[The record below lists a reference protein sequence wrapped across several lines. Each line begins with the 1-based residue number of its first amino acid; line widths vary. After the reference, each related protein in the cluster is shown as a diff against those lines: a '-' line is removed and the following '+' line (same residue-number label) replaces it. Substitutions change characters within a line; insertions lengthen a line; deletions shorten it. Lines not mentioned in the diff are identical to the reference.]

1 MDVLVS
7 ASLIAAFIAGIAA
20 LFAPC
25 CITVLLPTY
34 FASIFK
40 QKRTV
45 FLMTFMYFLGL
56 LAVFI
61 PIGLGATA
69 LSMLFREYHNVIFI
83 GGGLFLLLLGITLTL
98 GKQFSL
104 PMIVHPELKK
114 TDALSIFI
122 LGIFSAISTICCA
135 PVLAGVL
142 ALSALP
148 GSYLLGAMY
157 TLTYVLGMV
166 TPLFILAA
174 FLDKADFTQK
184 FFAFRK
190 PVTFKLLGFKII
202 NTLSNLFSGLMFL
215 AIAIIVLYLTFT
227 NQLTMQNTYQL
238 TVNISIAQLTKFIG
252 NYTKIIPEPM
262 WTVLFLLFF
271 SAIIWKA
278 IQQCIHITNLKKG
291 GESSEQL
298 TKTHH
303 HNCH

>member
-1 MDVLVS
+1 MDLLVS
-7 ASLIAAFIAGIAA
+7 ASLITAFIAGIAA

-25 CITVLLPTY
+25 CLTVLLPTY

-45 FLMTFMYFLGL
+45 FLMTFIYFLGL

-69 LSMLFREYHNVIFI
+69 LIMLFRQYHNVIFI

-104 PMIVHPELKK
+104 PMIVHPEIKK
-114 TDALSIFI
+114 YDVFSIFI
-122 LGIFSAISTICCA
+122 LGIFSAIATTCCA

-148 GSYLLGAMY
+148 GSYFLGIIY
-157 TLTYVLGMV
+157 ILTYVLGMV
-166 TPLFILAA
+166 APLFILAA
-174 FLDKADFTQK
+174 FLDRAGFTQK

-190 PVTFKLLGFKII
+190 PITFKFLGFKIT

-215 AIAIIVLYLTFT
+215 AIAIVILYLAFT

-238 TVNISIAQLTKFIG
+238 TVNIYIAQLTKFIG
-252 NYTKIIPEPM
+252 NYTGIIPEPI
-262 WTVLFLLFF
+262 WAILFV
-271 SAIIWKA
+271 IIIGVIIIKA
-278 IQQCIHITNLKKG
+278 VKEG
-291 GESSEQL
+291 GGRNKQL
-298 TKTHH
+298 SKTHDR
-303 HNCH
+303 NCH

>member
-1 MDVLVS
+1 MDLLIS
-7 ASLIAAFIAGIAA
+7 ASLITAFIAGITA

-45 FLMTFMYFLGL
+45 FLMTFIYFLGL

-69 LSMLFREYHNVIFI
+69 LTMLFREYHNVIFI
-83 GGGLFLLLLGITLTL
+83 GGGLFLLLLGITLIL
-98 GKQFSL
+98 GKQYSL
-104 PMIVHPELKK
+104 PMIVHPELRK
-114 TDALSIFI
+114 TDTFSIFA
-122 LGIFSAISTICCA
+122 LGVFSAIATTCCA

-142 ALSALP
+142 ALSVLP
-148 GSYLLGAMY
+148 GSYLLGAIY

-190 PVTFKLLGFKII
+190 PVTFKLLGIKIT

-215 AIAIIVLYLTFT
+215 AIAIIILYLAFT
-227 NQLTMQNTYQL
+227 NQLAMQNTYQL
-238 TVNISIAQLTKFIG
+238 TVNIYIAQLTKFIG
-252 NYTKIIPEPM
+252 NYTVIIPEPIWAVIFM
-262 WTVLFLLFF
+262 ILMG
-271 SAIIWKA
+271 AIIWKA
-278 IQQCIHITNLKKG
+278 IRQFIHSTKRKEG
-291 GESSEQL
+291 GDEREQL
-298 TKTHH
+298 SKTND